1 MGAEKH
7 SKFVAGP
14 LKIFTT
20 LLMLLFAVV
29 FVQTLVTQIAFVW
42 TYRLRYIRPTQPEG
56 PNWRIAR
63 SAKHFLPDGTI
74 HLIYRSDHSRAG
86 EDYEQEQTYDA
97 NDNLLWQGLRKDRPY
112 EYLSWGGSRAT
123 LTKRR
128 INEMRMISA
137 EFSRELEIP
146 VNSKEKTEQ
155 VWRYQ
160 SRGGVFIGYDMK
172 GGRIGYI
179 SAAGFT
185 ESKSGIQP
193 LGTLEFATAWVP
205 PDSFSP
211 TVLWQTKTRVY
222 QINFEE
228 RRVDL
233 ILDASEEKI
242 RWIRLHSWGIT
253 EPELRGP
260 NISIKYRPLIDCLT
274 EDNKHHLILREPDE
288 RVTVDVPA
296 DWDRDSVAITATQ
309 EKILLQH
316 TGTDSRPPEG
326 ISRGSAAWHKWW
338 RRHLSRPHHRWVG
351 LYTLENRTDLHRLN
365 RFDWTVPAQPSLAE
379 IEPSDI
385 YSRIKKF
392 TNQLSPP
399 AYSLVWRMFGEQLW
413 AISRRS
419 SGMIHAYE
427 EIISSSMSESTV
439 TNLLVSA
446 VMVILALRHAW
457 PRRTSRAKVIF
468 WLIFV
473 AFFNLAGL
481 LTYLALSHTPVIKCP
496 LCGKRRGLECLDC
509 VRCGAELPR
518 PEPTGHDLIFDTSL
532 SAQEP
537 KT

>member
-1 MGAEKH
+1 M
-7 SKFVAGP
+7 
-14 LKIFTT
+14 
-20 LLMLLFAVV
+20 
-29 FVQTLVTQIAFVW
+29 
-42 TYRLRYIRPTQPEG
+42 
-56 PNWRIAR
+56 
-63 SAKHFLPDGTI
+63 
-74 HLIYRSDHSRAG
+74 
-86 EDYEQEQTYDA
+86 
-97 NDNLLWQGLRKDRPY
+97 
-112 EYLSWGGSRAT
+112 
-123 LTKRR
+123 
-128 INEMRMISA
+128 
-137 EFSRELEIP
+137 
-146 VNSKEKTEQ
+146 
-155 VWRYQ
+155 WRYQ
-160 SRGGVFIGYDMK
+160 RRGGVFIGYDMK

-193 LGTLEFATAWVP
+193 LGTLEFPTAWVP
-205 PDSFSP
+205 ADSFSP
-211 TVLWQTKTRVY
+211 TVLWQPKTRVY

-288 RVTVDVPA
+288 RLTVDVPA

-309 EKILLQH
+309 EKIFLQH
-316 TGTDSRPPEG
+316 AETDSRPPEG
-326 ISRGSAAWHKWW
+326 ISRVSAPWHKWW
-338 RRHLSRPHHRWVG
+338 RRHLSRPHHRWVE

-379 IEPSDI
+379 IGPSDI

-399 AYSLVWRMFGEQLW
+399 AYSLVWHMFGEQLW

-419 SGMIHAYE
+419 SGMIHVYE

-446 VMVILALRHAW
+446 VMVILALLHAW

-473 AFFNLAGL
+473 GLFNLTGL
-481 LTYLALSHTPVIKCP
+481 LTYLALNHTPVIKCP
-496 LCGKRRGLECLDC
+496 VCGRKRGLERADC
-509 VRCGAELPR
+509 VRCGAKLPR
-518 PEPTGHDLIFDTSL
+518 PEPTVHDLILDTSL
-532 SAQEP
+532 SAQKP